1 MSARRQPCKNDRT
14 LNGRPGSVQ
23 VRGQGIEKSTVSG
36 GKATQ
41 PFIIKAILFRHTRN
55 SIENSLALINEIKT
69 YIPYSIYE
77 LT

>member
-1 MSARRQPCKNDRT
+1 
-14 LNGRPGSVQ
+14 

-69 YIPYSIYE
+69 YIPYSICE
-77 LT
+77 LR